1 MAQVELMS
9 DVTGSVWK
17 ILMEVGT
24 AVDAEEPILLIES
37 MKMEIPLVSEKPGT
51 IVEIMV
57 AEGDPVTEGQII
69 AKIEV

>member
-57 AEGDPVTEGQII
+57 VEGDPVTEGQII

>member
-1 MAQVELMS
+1 MAQVDLMS
-9 DVTGSVWK
+9 EVTGTVWK
-17 ILMEVGT
+17 VLTAVGA
-24 AVDAEEPILLIES
+24 AVDAEDPVLLIES

-69 AKIEV
+69 ARIEV